1 MLSLHLV
8 FTVGDYDPLR
18 SISLFL
24 ADGFGG
30 QRSYDIRACSSWSAQ
45 LWVDGLTAANYVYQC
60 MLQQNFACDGSPV
73 IDETENGTSSHWFN
87 RNRYL
92 PDTIPSNHSSP
103 LSSPTP
109 LGRPLQR
116 YWSSSQ
122 SSDSD
127 TETIGTTS
135 ISSRQSGSVFSQT
148 GYLSE
153 RSPSPPS
160 PAASTTKVHHSLPS
174 RYRRSRHVAI
184 KPRRNRTIANMP
196 GLPYVNSPLS
206 SICRCH
212 AFEIVPS
219 RSVDLRSLEKRASPV
234 RSCCVQCR
242 DACKIAMD
250 MDNL

>member
-1 MLSLHLV
+1 MLQLFSYL
-8 FTVGDYDPLR
+8 VGDYDPLR

-45 LWVDGLTAANYVYQC
+45 LWVDGLTAANYVYKC
-60 MLQQNFACDGSPV
+60 MLQQNFACDSSPAV
-73 IDETENGTSSHWFN
+73 DVTENVASSHWFN

-92 PDTIPSNHSSP
+92 PDTIPSNNSSP

-109 LGRPLQR
+109 LGRPSRR
-116 YWSSSQ
+116 YWSSSSQ

-135 ISSRQSGSVFSQT
+135 ISSRQSGSVFSHT

-153 RSPSPPS
+153 RSPSPLS
-160 PAASTTKVHHSLPS
+160 PTASTTKVHHSLPS

-184 KPRRNRTIANMP
+184 KPRLNRTMP
-196 GLPYVNSPLS
+196 GLPYINSPLS

-219 RSVDLRSLEKRASPV
+219 RSVDLRSLEKRASPT